1 MDGHNKPKAWLG
13 HVALQLRTNQPSCLP
28 TDQRL
33 GSRGFRVAPG
43 FAEIF
48 FFSLC
53 VCLCM
58 IPHPHKCL
66 PLTDSL
72 FVALKFL
79 CCYLLC
85 FRFFLPFISLTG
97 REMNQS
103 RFLSFLISRL
113 LSLGSSLKSLV
124 NLPSSPSVLPTHTW
138 CHFPAILPLHGI
150 IYLWFYSFLPIRFF
164 FNCVFQAR
172 PVNSP
177 TITTLN
183 YLQWVQG

>member
-1 MDGHNKPKAWLG
+1 MSHYSWGPTNHPVFQLTRDWVLG
-13 HVALQLRTNQPSCLP
+13 VSESPLVLQK
-28 TDQRL
+28 
-33 GSRGFRVAPG
+33 
-43 FAEIF
+43 F